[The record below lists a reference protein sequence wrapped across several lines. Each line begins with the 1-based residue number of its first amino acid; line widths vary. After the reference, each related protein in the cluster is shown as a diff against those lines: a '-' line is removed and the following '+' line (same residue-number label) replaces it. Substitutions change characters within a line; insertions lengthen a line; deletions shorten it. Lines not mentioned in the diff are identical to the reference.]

1 MKKQS
6 RTTAGASEAILKVIR
21 SIPKGKVAAYAAI
34 AAAAGFP
41 RHHRFVVRLLNLHGR
56 SLPWQRVVG
65 AGGEI
70 KLRMGSAL
78 DQRLRLEMEGVAF
91 RGRKVHPGHILSSE
105 ELACI
110 GLKSPA
116 AASRHP

>member
-1 MKKQS
+1 MKKPS
-6 RTTAGASEAILKVIR
+6 RTTAGASEAILNVIR
-21 SIPKGKVAAYAAI
+21 SIPKGKVASYSAI

-78 DQRLRLEMEGVAF
+78 DQRLRLEMEGVSF
-91 RGRKVHPGHILSSE
+91 RGRKVNARHILASE
-105 ELACI
+105 DLVCT
-110 GLKSPA
+110 GLISRAVTSP
-116 AASRHP
+116 PL

>member
-1 MKKQS
+1 MRKLS
-6 RTTAGASEAILKVIR
+6 RTTAGASDAILSVIR
-21 SIPKGKVAAYAAI
+21 SIPKGKVASYSAI
-34 AAAAGFP
+34 AAAAGYP

-91 RGRKVHPGHILSSE
+91 RGRKVDPGHILSSE
-105 ELACI
+105 DLVCT
-110 GLKSPA
+110 GLISPA
-116 AASRHP
+116 ATSRPL

>member
-1 MKKQS
+1 MRKPS
-6 RTTAGASEAILKVIR
+6 RTTAGASDAILSVIR
-21 SIPKGKVAAYAAI
+21 SIPKGKVASYSAI

-78 DQRLRLEMEGVAF
+78 DQRMRLEMEGVAF
-91 RGRKVHPGHILSSE
+91 RGRKIDPGHILSSE
-105 ELACI
+105 DLACI
-110 GLKSPA
+110 GLKSRA
-116 AASRHP
+116 ATSPPR

>member
-1 MKKQS
+1 MKKPS
-6 RTTAGASEAILKVIR
+6 RTTAGASEAILGVIR
-21 SIPKGKVAAYAAI
+21 SIPKGKVASYSAI

-41 RHHRFVVRLLNLHGR
+41 RHHRLVVRLLNLHGR

-78 DQRLRLEMEGVAF
+78 DQRMRLEMEGVAF
-91 RGRKVHPGHILSSE
+91 RGRRVASDHILSSE
-105 ELACI
+105 DLVCT
-110 GLKSPA
+110 GLIFRAAISP
-116 AASRHP
+116 PL